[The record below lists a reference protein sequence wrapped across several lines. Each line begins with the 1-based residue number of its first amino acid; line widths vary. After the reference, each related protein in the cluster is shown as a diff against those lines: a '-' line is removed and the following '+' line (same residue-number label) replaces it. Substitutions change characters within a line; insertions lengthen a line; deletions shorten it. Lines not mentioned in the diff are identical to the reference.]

1 MNVRKIDRSVLVD
14 EKAMRL
20 RKENLYKLVKEIM
33 DSPDSDTL
41 IVSTLT
47 KIAFIDYLLG
57 LDVIENN
64 RLNSIINV
72 VNNERNTN
80 YQLHDFYIRF

>member
-1 MNVRKIDRSVLVD
+1 MSVRKIDRSVLID
-14 EKAMRL
+14 EKAMRF
-20 RKENLYKLVKEIM
+20 RREELYKLVKEIM
-33 DSPDSDTL
+33 DNHDLDTL
-41 IVSTLT
+41 MVSTLT

-57 LDVIENN
+57 LDVMENN

-72 VNNERNTN
+72 VNNERKTN